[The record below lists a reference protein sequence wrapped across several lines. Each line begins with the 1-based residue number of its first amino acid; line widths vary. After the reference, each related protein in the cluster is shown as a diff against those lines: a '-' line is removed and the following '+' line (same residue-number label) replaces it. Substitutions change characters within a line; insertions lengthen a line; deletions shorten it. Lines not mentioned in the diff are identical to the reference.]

1 MRRTLLAA
9 RAAVPPGEA
18 EAAARRLARRALE
31 LPELTGARTVAAY
44 VSVGREPG
52 TRELLAELRAR
63 GTAVLLPVLLA
74 DGDLDWAEC
83 GGPDALR
90 AAGGTG
96 PGTPAVPPRRLVLP
110 AVRPDPAR
118 LHRYAAVCGFPDD
131 GRLPATYPHV
141 VAFPLAMSLM
151 AARDFPFPL
160 LGLVHVAN
168 RVEQLRPVDAGAR
181 LTYAVATGP
190 AQPHPGGTAFAVTA
204 QARLGGETVWRSTS
218 TYLSRGPGTGTRTA
232 GPGTADLTVPS
243 RRESWQLPGSLG
255 RSYAAASGDRN
266 PIHLHP
272 LAARLFGFRRAIA
285 HGMWTKARCLAALAT
300 ELPGAYAVDVAFRA
314 PVLLPT
320 TVRFRAERAG
330 QAEHSG
336 DAWAFDVRAADGAR
350 EHLRGTV
357 APLP

>member
-1 MRRTLLAA
+1 METRELTRAPGLLPLYARVLAPKRRRRTADEREPGAGGERGAA
-9 RAAVPPGEA
+9 GEPGVAGGAGGGPAGNGAAVSGAGTAGAGRAAV
-18 EAAARRLARRALE
+18 RL
-31 LPELTGARTVAAY
+31 
-44 VSVGREPG
+44 
-52 TRELLAELRAR
+52 LRI
-63 GTAVLLPVLLA
+63 
-74 DGDLDWAEC
+74 
-83 GGPDALR
+83 
-90 AAGGTG
+90 
-96 PGTPAVPPRRLVLP
+96 PPRRLVLP

-118 LHRYAAVCGFPDD
+118 LRRYAAVCGFPDD

-141 VAFPLAMSLM
+141 VAFPLAVSLM

-218 TYLSRGPGTGTRTA
+218 TYVSRGPGTGTRTA

-285 HGMWTKARCLAALAT
+285 HGMWTKARCLAALAA

-320 TVRFRAERAG
+320 TVRFRAERAER
-330 QAEHSG
+330 AERGG
-336 DAWAFDVRAADGAR
+336 DGWAFEVRAADGAR